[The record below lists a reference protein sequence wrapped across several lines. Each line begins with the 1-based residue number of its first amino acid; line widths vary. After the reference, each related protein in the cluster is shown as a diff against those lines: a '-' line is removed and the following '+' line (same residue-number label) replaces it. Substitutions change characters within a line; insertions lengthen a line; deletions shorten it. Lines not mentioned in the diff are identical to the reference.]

1 MSWKHVER
9 DRDDSPSPKGK
20 GQSMDDFI
28 IRNIDIADGSGKAI
42 FKGDVAW
49 KDGII
54 TAVGDATGHEAQAVI
69 EAKPGW
75 VLSPG
80 FIDTHTHNDD
90 LVFIDHTQWPQLKQ
104 GITTEIT
111 GSCGVSTFP
120 HSKKYLRALKKY
132 CKYQDIVL
140 PQKRW
145 ARWKTYEGYRKDA
158 DEHYPLINDLNLV
171 GHGTL
176 RIAVMGMQNREPS
189 TEEMESMKALLREA
203 MDHGAI
209 GMSSGLVYPP
219 GAYADKAEL
228 TELCKI
234 VAEYDGVYSTHLR
247 SEGDK
252 LLEALQEAI
261 DIGMES
267 GCKVLISHHK
277 VMTNDYD
284 MQHKAYDMMESAR
297 QNGLRIINDQYTYNT
312 GSTALGA
319 MLPPYV
325 LSEIPKFF
333 LSPFYRKRVRKSIET
348 ETSWSNYML
357 QLDHN
362 DIIIIRSDKTPQYQ
376 GMSLAKAAE
385 SAGVDDITIFF
396 RILIRNLGNTTMAMK
411 FSDMEMVEK
420 IFLSPY
426 TCIGSDGLGAGSGYP
441 AHPRAYANQVR
452 VFSEFVRERH
462 LVSLEEAVRKCTS
475 LPADFLGINKGH
487 IKEGYDAD
495 IVIFDPEIIGS
506 DASITDPIREPK
518 GIEYVFVNGAMRLKD
533 GVIL

>member
-158 DEHYPLINDLNLV
+158 DEHHPLINDLNLV

-518 GIEYVFVNGAMRLKD
+518 GIEYVFVNGAD